1 MKDHI
6 IYYSNY
12 CETSKRLIQTLHGRV
27 DPGSCDFICVD
38 YPSSNVPP
46 MIQYVPTIVMPRQS
60 TVLAGDETIQWASQ
74 QSSHAQQRPQV
85 SSRQADASARHAQ
98 PQPQAQVSHQEPN
111 RERHGGEGY
120 HQKQI
125 YHMDQAGSGKNEV
138 DQLAWLP
145 GEMNGAYST
154 SYSFVETDTSAQ
166 GNGGSTLP
174 GSFSFVGADA
184 GGASNSGSSSMQ
196 PMTQTIE
203 KKSRI
208 HSDFDQRYEE
218 FQRQREVGVQMARPR
233 I

>member
-60 TVLAGDETIQWASQ
+60 TVLAGDQTIQWASQ
-74 QSSHAQQRPQV
+74 QSAHTQQRPQV
-85 SSRQADASARHAQ
+85 SSRQAEPSRAQNQASR
-98 PQPQAQVSHQEPN
+98 QAQGSET
-111 RERHGGEGY
+111 GGEGY
-120 HQKQI
+120 HQKQV

-166 GNGGSTLP
+166 GNGGNTLP
-174 GSFSFVGADA
+174 GSFSFVGADS
-184 GGASNSGSSSMQ
+184 GGGGNMQPGRANGGGNNQ